1 MIEWGFLLLIIGR
14 RIINKEKISHK
25 SGIRISESFLLR
37 TTRPGEEFDL
47 LQVFMAQ
54 PGQQRKI
61 SGRDSG
67 PICLGLHRD
76 PWDLDDSTAGLEP
89 IEDPLE
95 RAVRRRLWR
104 GPSGSHPTC

>member
-1 MIEWGFLLLIIGR
+1 MLCLLLSLAEVFFL
-14 RIINKEKISHK
+14 NKEFYFKT
-25 SGIRISESFLLR
+25 GIISESFLLLHR

-76 PWDLDDSTAGLEP
+76 PWDLDDPTAGLEP